1 MRRWYRRGGTAL
13 GLLLLLAASVLPLV
27 AAADLPGKAHGTM
40 AVVFAPGTSSAAA
53 VSAVA
58 AADGLLVRGG
68 GWSNVL
74 VVRSDQT
81 GFAQRLRDAG
91 AWLVLDP
98 QSAAGCLFAGET
110 A

>member
-1 MRRWYRRGGTAL
+1 M
-13 GLLLLLAASVLPLV
+13 GLALLLAASVLPLI
-27 AAADLPGKAHGTM
+27 AAADLPGKAQGTV

-74 VVRSDQT
+74 VVRSDQA

-98 QSAAGCLFAGET
+98 QSAAGCLFAGQT